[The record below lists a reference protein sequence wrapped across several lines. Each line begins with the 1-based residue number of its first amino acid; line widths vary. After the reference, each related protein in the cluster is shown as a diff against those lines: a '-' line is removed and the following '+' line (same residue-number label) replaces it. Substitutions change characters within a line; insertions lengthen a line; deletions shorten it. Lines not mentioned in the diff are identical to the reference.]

1 MSRGPWRPIVLGCL
15 GLLVL
20 AVAWLGVMYARIVTD
35 PSPSTDPHGYVRLFM
50 VPVLVVAAV
59 MAGFA
64 LWAALEVMRGR
75 RRGWTTA
82 IVLGCITTAAAAGEL
97 VVAGMTMALLTSN
110 AMGTGTPGVTPPS
123 LGSTSVL
130 LVPGLVGLAVGLG
143 MVLSGLR
150 GQRALSPPQ
159 PAVWR

>member
-20 AVAWLGVMYARIVTD
+20 A
-35 PSPSTDPHGYVRLFM
+35 
-50 VPVLVVAAV
+50 
-59 MAGFA
+59 
-64 LWAALEVMRGR
+64 
-75 RRGWTTA
+75 
-82 IVLGCITTAAAAGEL
+82 VLGCITTAAAAGEL
-97 VVAGMTMALLTSN
+97 VVAGMTMALLTSD

>member
-82 IVLGCITTAAAAGEL
+82 D
-97 VVAGMTMALLTSN
+97 

>member
-50 VPVLVVAAV
+50 
-59 MAGFA
+59 
-64 LWAALEVMRGR
+64 
-75 RRGWTTA
+75 
-82 IVLGCITTAAAAGEL
+82 
-97 VVAGMTMALLTSN
+97 ALLTPD

>member
-82 IVLGCITTAAAAGEL
+82 IVLGCITT
-97 VVAGMTMALLTSN
+97 
-110 AMGTGTPGVTPPS
+110 
-123 LGSTSVL
+123 
-130 LVPGLVGLAVGLG
+130 
-143 MVLSGLR
+143 
-150 GQRALSPPQ
+150 
-159 PAVWR
+159 